1 MPSFLPT
8 TANFATALITCS
20 AHLQIKNYSEIIST
34 RWFRGVVGY
43 HRPEDNGEAPEHL
56 RRTWKRRQTAER
68 ASMAEIGTVRE
79 GLYAGGQA
87 GEKLTSKT
95 TRLVDSIS
103 AQPGWHS

>member
-1 MPSFLPT
+1 M
-8 TANFATALITCS
+8 
-20 AHLQIKNYSEIIST
+20 Q
-34 RWFRGVVGY
+34 
-43 HRPEDNGEAPEHL
+43 RPEDNGEAPEHL